1 MLLRAGWYPSFK
13 RGMLPAVLVVVM
25 VSPVAMPMPIGA
37 SNHNW
42 RGAIDHRRRGYH
54 HRRWIHDDRRWRD
67 DHRCRVHRYPN
78 ANGDPN
84 PCLCRE
90 RQGKRCETEHSDNE
104 KYAEQRYSALHASY
118 PLVVADDA
126 RPYLLQLYQH

>member
-25 VSPVAMPMPIGA
+25 VSPVAMLMPIGA

-54 HRRWIHDDRRWRD
+54 HRRWIHDDRRRRD

-90 RQGKRCETEHSDNE
+90 RQGKRGETENSDNGTHA
-104 KYAEQRYSALHASY
+104 KKHCGMLHALY
-118 PLVVADDA
+118 PLVAADYA
-126 RPYLLQLYQH
+126 ISYL